1 MTRFIGR
8 FAITICL
15 ALAWLFANPQL
26 RLLSPESGWL
36 ETGASHAVAKTRH
49 TTRKVTRSKARK
61 AGSRKSVR
69 KTSTRNISRG
79 TPAAAD
85 TFNIMVPERG
95 RRGSSALVE
104 PIPLPK
110 PTRFPRARVIP
121 PAVNS
126 AVTPALPVPG
136 YESVPRVQPLPQ
148 VDGETFSDRVSRCVH
163 QGGMGGLNSGQIGGY
178 VGSCAQ

>member
-15 ALAWLFANPQL
+15 ALAWLFANPQV
-26 RLLSPESGWL
+26 RLLSPESVWL

-49 TTRKVTRSKARK
+49 TARK
-61 AGSRKSVR
+61 ATRSRAR
-69 KTSTRNISRG
+69 KVKTRNTNRSISSE
-79 TPAAAD
+79 TPAAPD

-121 PAVNS
+121 PAVNT

-136 YESVPRVQPLPQ
+136 YESVPTVQPLPQ
-148 VDGETFSDRVSRCVH
+148 VGGETFSDRVSRCVH